1 MSEYE
6 EFKGKTIKSI
16 RAARTQKDEAIIE
29 IQLDNEQIITI
40 GIEGGGGA
48 DGGWYEWL
56 IMRVNGNIAERL

>member
-16 RAARTQKDEAIIE
+16 GAARTQKDEAIIE
-29 IQLDNEQIITI
+29 IRLDNEQIITI
-40 GIEGGGGA
+40 GIEGGAGA

-56 IMRVNGNIAERL
+56 IMRVDGNIAERL